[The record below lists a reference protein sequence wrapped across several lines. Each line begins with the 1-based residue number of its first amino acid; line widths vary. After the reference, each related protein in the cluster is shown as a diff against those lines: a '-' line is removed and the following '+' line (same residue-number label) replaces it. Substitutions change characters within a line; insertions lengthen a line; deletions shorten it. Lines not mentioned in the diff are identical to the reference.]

1 MITWAR
7 TRSSGGRLFP
17 LREADGCVR
26 RQVSTSVIYPIPWGW
41 GDNVKM
47 ARTFLED
54 RWLPKSVLCLRDY
67 DRHKFLLDLI
77 AGITVGLV
85 ALPLAMA
92 FAIASGLT
100 PQAGIY
106 CAIVTGFLISALGGS
121 KMQIGG
127 PTGAFV
133 VVVAGIVAVH
143 GVDGLFMC
151 TVMAGVLLVIM
162 GITGLGTAVKF
173 IPRPVVIGFTNGIA
187 VLIASTQVKDF
198 FGLHLDKVPGVFW
211 LRVEALA
218 GNFHTLSFEAT
229 TLAVFTLLTLIIC
242 RGLSARIPG
251 PIVALLLVTFAV
263 YFFKLPVE
271 TIGTRFGGIP
281 SGLPHWQIPHFRTDL
296 IHGLLGPAF
305 TVAMLGAIES
315 LMSAVVSDR
324 MSNDRHNPN
333 VELIGQG
340 VANIFSPMFGG
351 LPATG
356 AIARTATNIRS
367 GAQTPVAGMIHALT
381 LLCILLFAAP
391 LVSYVPMAALA
402 GILMIVAYNMGEW
415 REIPQL
421 LKLTKTDISIWLVT
435 FALTVFAD
443 LTVAVE
449 AGMILAALLFISR
462 VASTTTVSQVTEDY
476 VEDGRVH
483 ILQDKDIP
491 YYATIFRIHG
501 PFLFGATDKIWAVTE
516 DLHSLPPVV
525 ILRLRNMTA
534 LDATGLFAIEEVAKQ
549 LHASKRTLIL
559 CGAREQPAQ
568 LIHQA
573 EFAEVIGEENICDNV
588 QDALRRAEEVYEGL
602 EQKFVG
608 AKA

>member
-1 MITWAR
+1 
-7 TRSSGGRLFP
+7 
-17 LREADGCVR
+17 
-26 RQVSTSVIYPIPWGW
+26 
-41 GDNVKM
+41 M
-47 ARTFLED
+47 ARVFLDD

-106 CAIVTGFLISALGGS
+106 CAIVTGFLVSALGGS

-151 TVMAGVLLVIM
+151 TVMAGILLVIM
-162 GITGLGTAVKF
+162 GVTGLGTGVKF

-187 VLIASTQVKDF
+187 VLIASTQIKDF

-218 GNFHTLSFEAT
+218 GNFHTLSFEAAA
-229 TLAVFTLLTLIIC
+229 LAVFTLLTLIIC
-242 RGLSARIPG
+242 RGLSPRIPG
-251 PIVALLLVTFAV
+251 PIVALLLSTSAV

-281 SGLPHWQIPHFRTDL
+281 AGLPHWQIPHFRTDL

-367 GAQTPVAGMIHALT
+367 GAQSPVAGMIHALT

-516 DLHSLPPVV
+516 NLHELPPVV

-534 LDATGLFAIEEVAKQ
+534 LDATGLFAIEEIAKQ

-588 QDALRRAEEVYEGL
+588 QEALQRAEEVYEGL
-602 EQKFVG
+602 EQKFVM
-608 AKA
+608 AKS